1 MKMAAQTTPNQ
12 TPQRL
17 VPDMFIYICGHT
29 YVGNDDNLQAIY
41 KRLVRH
47 GLVALPEAELSLTH
61 HCPDCLAGAFLKA
74 FGRDGSETQRRQ
86 WGDMALH
93 PLSAGTTDISTNL
106 FSCLVMFRD
115 LLGTMKVRPMH
126 ELYFER
132 DDAVVHDLFFV
143 FRYWCK
149 TMALHIQRQKPEHK
163 VLERLMAVMKDVFGP
178 LLASDVQELVDLYR
192 LQPRDVESMMPG
204 VAGQRDRTFRESVA
218 RWRENVKGPFSD
230 MSSEYRG
237 LLRAA
242 SQWSAELMG
251 PPQHPDLHRDELADL
266 INKDKVFNADKLARL
281 ETVILELKAEAM
293 RFKIQLHEMFKS
305 DKRAGQIRDSA
316 EKNKLEALVDELD
329 VLARPLGPLE
339 AKKRE
344 LWRLFVDFAKLH
356 PQVFQQQTPK

>member
-1 MKMAAQTTPNQ
+1 
-12 TPQRL
+12 
-17 VPDMFIYICGHT
+17 MFIYICGHT

-74 FGRDGSETQRRQ
+74 FGRDGSESQRRK

-143 FRYWCK
+143 FRHWCK
-149 TMALHIQRQKPEHK
+149 TMALHIQRQKLEHK
-163 VLERLMAVMKDVFGP
+163 PLERLMAVMTDLFGP
-178 LLASDVQELVDLYR
+178 LLAADVQDLVDLYR
-192 LQPRDVESMMPG
+192 LQPREVEKMMPG
-204 VAGQRDRTFRESVA
+204 VAGERERAYKRAIA

-237 LLRAA
+237 VLRAA

-251 PPQHPDLHRDELADL
+251 PPQHQDLHRDAFGDL
-266 INKDKVFNADKLARL
+266 IANDETFDADQLERL
-281 ETVILELKAEAM
+281 EKVILELNNEAM
-293 RFKIQLHEMFKS
+293 RFKIQLFELFKS
-305 DKRAGQIRDSA
+305 DKRAGQIKDSA

-329 VLARPLGPLE
+329 VLAKPLRPLE

-344 LWRLFVDFAKLH
+344 LWRLFVDFAKHH
-356 PQVFQQQTPK
+356 PQVFQEQTPK